1 MTRNIAITAIDGHTG
16 SLIAELILSDDTF
29 RRKVSSVTGLA
40 LDTNS
45 QHCHDLRK
53 LGVKIVP
60 HDPGKGFK
68 QAVKALKDAQID
80 AICLIPPARKD
91 KLDIT
96 LELIEVAKQADV
108 PNVCLLSSA
117 GCDIAERDKQPR
129 LREFIDIEAQVMAT
143 KGDASTSTGHSPV
156 IIRAGFYAENLL
168 LYSRQAQEEGV
179 LPLPIGKD
187 HKFAPVALGDIAQ
200 VAAHVMTGKG
210 KHGFADKHR
219 GQLMVVT
226 GPMLAAGYELATA
239 ASKSLDTNLKFEDI
253 SPFQAKKILKAE
265 SDSDEAE
272 LEYLLEYYSLV
283 REGKTNYISTTAFHD
298 VTGVHPQEPP
308 DFFKVYARVLVRNL
322 RTRSRR
328 RMENSGYLSV
338 SKGQA
343 IGRKVG
349 LGNSR

>member
-1 MTRNIAITAIDGHTG
+1 MSRNVAITAVDGHTG
-16 SLIAELILSDDTF
+16 SLIAELILTDGTF
-29 RRKVSSVTGLA
+29 KRKVSSVTGLA
-40 LDTNS
+40 LDTDS
-45 QHCHDLRK
+45 QHCHDLRD

-60 HDPGKGFK
+60 YNPGKGFK

-80 AICLIPPARKD
+80 AICLIPPAHKD
-91 KLDIT
+91 KLDIS
-96 LELIEVAKQADV
+96 LELIEVAKQANV

-117 GCDIAERDKQPR
+117 GCDISERDKQPR

-143 KGDASTSTGHSPV
+143 KGDPSTSTGHSPV

-179 LPLPIGKD
+179 LPLPIGTN
-187 HKFAPVALGDIAQ
+187 HKFAPVALGDVAQ
-200 VAAHVMTGKG
+200 VAAHVMTGTG

-226 GPMLAAGYELATA
+226 GPMLTTGDELATA
-239 ASKSLDTNLKFEDI
+239 ASQALDTKLKFEDI
-253 SPFQAKKILKAE
+253 SPFQAKKVLKAQ

-308 DFFKVYARVLVRNL
+308 GFFKVYAESFEKKPASKKRKA
-322 RTRSRR
+322 
-328 RMENSGYLSV
+328 SG
-338 SKGQA
+338 K
-343 IGRKVG
+343 
-349 LGNSR
+349 